1 MDLRLNFALEGFRL
15 LRARP
20 QLLAFWGAV
29 SLFGCG
35 ICQLLMVAIAG
46 PYYNDILA
54 LQTKPGDMALMAK
67 VMPPVFSARAAAPPF
82 SRVPPAIWIGA
93 IGRAALAPEHD
104 RLGFLRFGL
113 KELRVL
119 VVLVIMLFLSLMTLM
134 ASGLVLG
141 IFGLGQQQ
149 TLVMVLSG
157 AAIAWLQLRLSLNL
171 VQSFATNRVD
181 VFGSFQL
188 TRGRSLPLLGGY
200 LLAYGLATV
209 VWYLAMTIMKGVLVL
224 VFGLQQ
230 GAANPDMSSLAA
242 FLTPQEIVLYV
253 MLFGVFW
260 PQIMVIIHAPSVA
273 AYRELKA

>member
-67 VMPPVFSARAAAPPF
+67 VMPPVFSALAASTPVYLLTTAILICAVCRA
-82 SRVPPAIWIGA
+82 G
-93 IGRAALAPEHD
+93 LETEND

-119 VVLVIMLFLSLMTLM
+119 VVLIIMLFLSLMTLM

-188 TRGRSLPLLGGY
+188 TRGRSLPVLGGY
-200 LLAYGLATV
+200 LLAYALATV

-224 VFGLQQ
+224 VFVLQQ
-230 GAANPDMSSLAA
+230 GAADPDMSSLAA

-253 MLFGVFW
+253 MLFGIFW
-260 PQIMVIIHAPSVA
+260 PQIMVIIHAPAVA